1 MLGARKASE
10 WVHGARVNV
19 VVVNTLPPCRE
30 VHHDEVRALLS
41 RLGVAALSEAAFRLL
56 SLERRRL
63 LVVARMMHD
72 MCIDR
77 AE

>member
-1 MLGARKASE
+1 MGSWSARD
-10 WVHGARVNV
+10 V
-19 VVVNTLPPCRE
+19 VVVNTPLSCE

-63 LVVARMMHD
+63 LMVALMMHGMCVAR
-72 MCIDR
+72 